1 MHDDISDALCTPE
14 GMCFSTRPPLF
25 LNIQE
30 KSDYRRGVTLIEVLS
45 TSGVIQIEIKYDQ
58 Q

>member
-30 KSDYRRGVTLIEVLS
+30 KSDYGRGVTLIKMLS
-45 TSGVIQIEIKYDQ
+45 SEEEARNEI
-58 Q
+58 